1 MEEEKH
7 LFDIYLKDIYL
18 RDIWQKYSLFFRFLV
33 DLL

>member
-1 MEEEKH
+1 MEGEKH